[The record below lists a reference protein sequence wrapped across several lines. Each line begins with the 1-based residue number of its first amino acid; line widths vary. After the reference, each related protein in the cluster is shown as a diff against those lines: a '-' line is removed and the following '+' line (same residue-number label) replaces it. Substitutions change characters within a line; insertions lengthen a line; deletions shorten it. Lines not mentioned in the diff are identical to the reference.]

1 MQLVTNGLLE
11 VLFLLVNLYMSEF
24 ASIFLSLSEFSYAA
38 FAELLD
44 NALDEVGF
52 CFFTCLRQ
60 IV

>member
-1 MQLVTNGLLE
+1 
-11 VLFLLVNLYMSEF
+11 MSEF